1 MSTKTNEKKTDT
13 NDTNNEEENVEE
25 ENIENEKNDKKGK
38 KKSSEKTKKSE
49 KKNAES
55 IIPNTLT
62 ILIKTRIP
70 NNLRLNYDP
79 SMTVPTSKSHTV
91 YFDPLIKYNKK
102 AILDIPSNAP
112 PDSKYTQFFEANQF
126 DSLVNR
132 TLSKL
137 FSMQKIRN
145 LEEATKENLINENIQ
160 ITLSSLFKK
169 NGLFYINKRPYT
181 ILDRHWKTNSW
192 EIDTKPGSKLMAPY
206 TTLSYTDAMK
216 EAEDELKALQQ
227 KYPGATGSSKEKNE
241 EIIEDI
247 KTGVNLITKPDITEA
262 SETFKEEEQFI
273 TANFFATFD
282 DEIDLNTD
290 PISFSLLIGQN
301 ALAQFIEKNIDNDI
315 GKSISKHYKRYNNS
329 KKELFEIKNKY
340 QRLRLE
346 LGKYQKYYDDASITI
361 FNTLIHETDFT
372 EELSEELETQL
383 QIPREQEESV
393 RRLLDILKIPNR
405 RTEAF
410 SIIDSLNPSIKEQIG
425 KITETL
431 EKDFQEQLLAIP
443 DLCENLYNY
452 YIDFLQLLS
461 ELSKTLV
468 QLYDIQISY
477 FNAIVDYLKELKK
490 EYTNIIGYYKKDAE
504 LANMCFDEDI
514 RIYELLSAK
523 TCKNEDDDDCL
534 IYFKNIETFKKKD
547 KLISKEIS
555 MTPPEVNIDELVKK
569 YVANPFLLIQT
580 RKLLG
585 IYSSIISSSY
595 NVNQLNIWKI
605 YYRGV
610 ETLVDKM
617 INHYFDM
624 MKKTLEIYT
633 KLENTVDIKEDPDK
647 GIEMGTIALK
657 NSDSKFPFTG
667 IQKNTNAVAKAA
679 SFFVSFNDKVPEKW
693 ILVNDGT
700 PAIPAGEKE
709 LKEQEREYIELMK
722 LEVDLFDC
730 IILITHLLQIKCL
743 RQHSLYIAELNVG
756 QLDSIILK
764 LQYTYYAAS
773 IFFRIND
780 ENNIIETKFN
790 ELGALD
796 SEFKFNDLLFP
807 NDTRTRYIDISNYE
821 NTQTILPS
829 FEIIPSIF
837 WDKLNNKD
845 KIIEKLDNI
854 FIEIFIQRHK
864 INFIKDLLRK
874 NPHKC
879 KEFKKILYPKMGQQ
893 GIKTKCLDLLDTFK
907 EITEFTKLVS
917 FSFFNDELNARK
929 IDIKNTLEFNKNIKT
944 NASTR
949 DIKRDNEWI
958 IYNPSIYEYQIYAK
972 DKYRRDASDH
982 KIIDEIPLALD
993 QFLGCIKDALN
1004 NQLDLLNAITIN
1016 LYADIEND
1024 TENEKIKGTKRF
1036 TIASLLRLLSAE
1048 NNEYKQIVKAVTQ
1061 EEKRDIKKIIIDNF
1075 NADTILKQRFIETL
1089 RKVLGINIFIINM
1102 INNQLSIECDIT
1114 LLNILNSTTTDNI
1127 IFLLKTETK
1136 YQVIGNYEG
1145 KCMFKKE
1152 DVEFFTHWCKKTVF
1166 ILDPIVSRENIDF
1179 LQDAV
1184 APPPPPSS
1192 AASGAPP
1199 PPPSSAAPSSVAL
1212 PLSASI
1218 ISRDDIETIEKII
1231 KKLDKVAKT
1240 INTKINELEDTKNPS
1255 NKISSHGRKPIP
1267 SSKSIGSIENKINEQ
1282 QEERSKKIIQLLN
1295 RKHNQE
1301 GLNIDYIKDFINKIK
1316 EMIKNNSFNR
1326 ILDEKAIIINLFK
1339 RLTTIIDYVDLDI
1352 EDKVFIKDIKIRSEI
1367 IADFK
1372 EKIETIRA
1380 NIREIESKLPS
1391 DDMQGG
1397 GDLSDDSDDDEDD
1410 LIGGADR
1417 ERPSKEFY
1425 NYAQINNNPYPG
1437 NPYAPVSQYPG
1448 SPYPGSPYAPVSQYP
1463 GNPYPGNPYP
1473 GTPYPGTPYPGNP
1486 YPGTPYA
1493 PGSPYPGIPNSTL
1506 PVNQYN
1512 TDYYNHYLQYNI
1524 AKENKSKLSY
1534 YITIELE
1541 LYPGKSVGT
1550 VKKYAMKCQNTFD
1563 KVRKA
1568 WADLFGYEYR
1578 PTEVTEAYAY
1588 ETEFDLSE
1596 KEKADK
1602 EIAEKEI
1609 AEKERLAEKELADT
1623 DKKGGKQNRSKS
1635 RSRSISIQSRKN
1647 RSLKKHN
1654 KSKNRSLKNNK

>member
-1 MSTKTNEKKTDT
+1 MSTKTDKKKNDTNDANNEENVDDEENEENEENAENEKKDKK
-13 NDTNNEEENVEE
+13 E
-25 ENIENEKNDKKGK
+25 KKGK
-38 KKSSEKTKKSE
+38 KKS
-49 KKNAES
+49 AES

-132 TLSKL
+132 TLSRL

-160 ITLSSLFKK
+160 ITLSSLFKR
-169 NGLFYINKRPYT
+169 NGLFYINKRPYS

-227 KYPGATGSSKEKNE
+227 KYPGAIGSSKEKNE
-241 EIIEDI
+241 EIIEEM
-247 KTGVNLITKPDITEA
+247 KTGTKMVIEDTGIR
-262 SETFKEEEQFI
+262 SETFKEEEEFI
-273 TANFFATFD
+273 TANFFVSFD
-282 DEIDLNTD
+282 GEIDLNTD
-290 PISFSLLIGQN
+290 PISLSLLIGQDV
-301 ALAQFIEKNIDNDI
+301 LSEFTKKNIENDI
-315 GKSISKHYKRYNNS
+315 GKSISKHYKRYTNAKMS
-329 KKELFEIKNKY
+329 LLEIKNRY
-340 QRLRLE
+340 EGLRVE
-346 LGKYQKYYDDASITI
+346 LGKYQGYYDDASITI
-361 FNTLIHETDFT
+361 FDTLIHETDFDT
-372 EELSEELETQL
+372 ELFQEVAEEQD
-383 QIPREQEESV
+383 EEMRNV
-393 RRLLDILKIPNR
+393 
-405 RTEAF
+405 
-410 SIIDSLNPSIKEQIG
+410 
-425 KITETL
+425 ITETFKT
-431 EKDFQEQLLAIP
+431 EFKEQLLAIP
-443 DLCENLYNY
+443 DLCEDLYNY

-468 QLYDIQISY
+468 QLYEIQISY

-547 KLISKEIS
+547 KIISKEVS
-555 MTPPEVNIDELVKK
+555 MTQPEVNIDELVEK

-585 IYSSIISSSY
+585 IYSSIVSSSY

-617 INHYFDM
+617 TNHYFDM
-624 MKKTLEIYT
+624 MEKTLKFSD
-633 KLENTVDIKEDPDK
+633 KLEGTVDIEENPDQ

-700 PAIPAGEKE
+700 PAIPTREIK
-709 LKEQEREYIELMK
+709 LKEREREYIELIK

-773 IFFRIND
+773 ILFRID
-780 ENNIIETKFN
+780 GENLKIENIFN
-790 ELGALD
+790 ALGALD
-796 SEFKFNDLLFP
+796 PDFKFNDLLFP
-807 NDTRTRYIDISNYE
+807 NNMRTHYIDILNYE
-821 NTQTILPS
+821 NYTIIPPTEIRGDIASILPS

-837 WDKLNNKD
+837 WNKLINKED
-845 KIIEKLDNI
+845 IIEKLDTI
-854 FIEIFIQRHK
+854 FYEIFIQRHK
-864 INFIKDLLRK
+864 INYIKTLLK
-874 NPHKC
+874 KYPSKC
-879 KEFKKILYPKMGQQ
+879 NEFKKILYPKMGQQ
-893 GIKTKCLDLLDTFK
+893 GIKIKCTELLNNFK
-907 EITEFTKLVS
+907 DFDDFTKLVS
-917 FSFFNDELNARK
+917 FSSFNSELNSRK
-929 IDIKNTLEFNKNIKT
+929 IDIKNTVEFNKNIKT
-944 NASTR
+944 NAATR
-949 DIKRDNEWI
+949 DIKKDNEWI

-972 DKYRRDASDH
+972 DKYRRDENDH
-982 KIIDEIPLALD
+982 KIFHKDPSALD

-1016 LYADIEND
+1016 LYADIETD

-1036 TIASLLRLLSAE
+1036 TIASLRRLLAA
-1048 NNEYKQIVKAVTQ
+1048 NNDDYDNFV
-1061 EEKRDIKKIIIDNF
+1061 EEEDKEESEAKIKKDTAATEQEKQAINKELMGYF
-1075 NADTILKQRFIETL
+1075 NTERREIFMNNLKR
-1089 RKVLGINIFIINM
+1089 VLGIHIYIVNM
-1102 INNQLSIECDIT
+1102 INDTFYIECGD
-1114 LLNILNSTTTDNI
+1114 LLEDTVTDNI
-1127 IFLLKTETK
+1127 IFLLFTETK
-1136 YQVIGNYEG
+1136 YQVIGNYKG
-1145 KCMFKKE
+1145 LYMFKKE
-1152 DVEFFTHWCKKTVF
+1152 DVEFFIDWCKK
-1166 ILDPIVSRENIDF
+1166 
-1179 LQDAV
+1179 
-1184 APPPPPSS
+1184 
-1192 AASGAPP
+1192 
-1199 PPPSSAAPSSVAL
+1199 PSSVDVPSVPEEIDYSNLL
-1212 PLSASI
+1212 PDLDQLVAAQRASI
-1218 ISRDDIETIEKII
+1218 ISENDIESIEEII
-1231 KKLDKVAKT
+1231 PKLDKVARPF
-1240 INTKINELEDTKNPS
+1240 NAKINELEIKKENPDRKSYRSQRKTTLTVKSIESIETEINQEKESRS
-1255 NKISSHGRKPIP
+1255 NKI
-1267 SSKSIGSIENKINEQ
+1267 
-1282 QEERSKKIIQLLN
+1282 IQKLN
-1295 RKHNQE
+1295 LKHKGKQS
-1301 GLNIDYIKDFINKIK
+1301 NIYYIQKFINDIK
-1316 EMIKNNSFNR
+1316 TMIKNNEFNY
-1326 ILDEKAIIINLFK
+1326 ISDDEKSTIINLLK
-1339 RLTTIIDYVDLDI
+1339 KLTTIIAYVNLNIDPTVFERDLKIKTDLT
-1352 EDKVFIKDIKIRSEI
+1352 VFKDLIQEIR
-1367 IADFK
+1367 
-1372 EKIETIRA
+1372 T
-1380 NIREIESKLPS
+1380 NIQEIESQLPL
-1391 DDMQGG
+1391 DEMQGG
-1397 GDLSDDSDDDEDD
+1397 GYLLDDSDSDSEDD

-1417 ERPSKEFY
+1417 ERPSREFY
-1425 NYAQINNNPYPG
+1425 NYAQINNNPYAPGNPYPPGTPYAPGNPYAPGSPYPGNPYAPGSPYPGNPYAPGSPYPG

-1448 SPYPGSPYAPVSQYP
+1448 
-1463 GNPYPGNPYP
+1463 NPY
-1473 GTPYPGTPYPGNP
+1473 TQT
-1486 YPGTPYA
+1486 GTPYA
-1493 PGSPYPGIPNSTL
+1493 PGSPYIPGNPYIQPGTL

-1602 EIAEKEI
+1602 EIADKEKER
-1609 AEKERLAEKELADT
+1609 EKERLAEKELADA

-1635 RSRSISIQSRKN
+1635 RSIRSRKN
-1647 RSLKKHN
+1647 RSLKKRN
-1654 KSKNRSLKNNK
+1654 KSKNRSLKNKK

>member
-1 MSTKTNEKKTDT
+1 MSTKTDKKKKDEEKKDE
-13 NDTNNEEENVEE
+13 NDTNNEENIDDE
-25 ENIENEKNDKKGK
+25 ENAESEKRDKK
-38 KKSSEKTKKSE
+38 EKRKKSE
-49 KKNAES
+49 KNKTES

-160 ITLSSLFKK
+160 ITLSSLFKR

-241 EIIEDI
+241 EIIEEM
-247 KTGVNLITKPDITEA
+247 KTGTKMVVEDTGIR
-262 SETFKEEEQFI
+262 SETFKEEEKFI
-273 TANFFATFD
+273 TANFFVSFD
-282 DEIDLNTD
+282 GEIDLNTD
-290 PISFSLLIGQN
+290 PISLSLLIGQD
-301 ALAQFIEKNIDNDI
+301 ALSEFTKKNIENDI
-315 GKSISKHYKRYNNS
+315 GKSISKHYKRYTNAKMS
-329 KKELFEIKNKY
+329 LLEIKNRY
-340 QRLRLE
+340 ESLRLE
-346 LGKYQKYYDDASITI
+346 LGKYQGYYDDASITI
-361 FNTLIHETDFT
+361 FDTLIHETNFDT
-372 EELSEELETQL
+372 EVAQEVGEEDAEDVTEGESERMRIVIT
-383 QIPREQEESV
+383 
-393 RRLLDILKIPNR
+393 
-405 RTEAF
+405 
-410 SIIDSLNPSIKEQIG
+410 DSFKKEF
-425 KITETL
+425 K
-431 EKDFQEQLLAIP
+431 EQLLAIP
-443 DLCENLYNY
+443 DLCEDLYNY
-452 YIDFLQLLS
+452 YINFLQLLS

-547 KLISKEIS
+547 KLISKEVS

-585 IYSSIISSSY
+585 IYSSIVSSSY

-610 ETLVDKM
+610 ETLIDKM
-617 INHYFDM
+617 TNHYFVIM
-624 MKKTLEIYT
+624 EKTLEFST
-633 KLENTVDIKEDPDK
+633 KLEETVVIEEDPDQ
-647 GIEMGTIALK
+647 GIEMGTISLK
-657 NSDSKFPFTG
+657 DSDSKFPFTG
-667 IQKNTNAVAKAA
+667 IKKNTNAVAKAA

-700 PAIPAGEKE
+700 PAIPTQKKE
-709 LKEQEREYIELMK
+709 LKEQEREYIELIK
-722 LEVDLFDC
+722 LEVNLFDC
-730 IILITHLLQIKCL
+730 IILITHILQIKCL

-773 IFFRIND
+773 ILFRIND
-780 ENNIIETKFN
+780 ENTKIENIFN
-790 ELGALD
+790 ALGALD
-796 SEFKFNDLLFP
+796 PEFKFNDLLFP
-807 NDTRTRYIDISNYE
+807 NNMRTHYIDILDYDSYTIIPPTE
-821 NTQTILPS
+821 IRGSIASILPS

-837 WDKLNNKD
+837 WNKLINKKD
-845 KIIEKLDNI
+845 IIEKLDNI

-864 INFIKDLLRK
+864 INYIKFKLK
-874 NPHKC
+874 EYPMKC
-879 KEFKKILYPKMGQQ
+879 NEFQKILYPKMGQQ
-893 GIKTKCLDLLDTFK
+893 GIKSKCLELLNTFDK
-907 EITEFTKLVS
+907 FTDFTKLVS
-917 FSFFNDELNARK
+917 FSFFNSELNARK
-929 IDIKNTLEFNKNIKT
+929 IDIKNTVEFNKNIKT
-944 NASTR
+944 NAATR

-958 IYNPSIYEYQIYAK
+958 IYNPSIYKYQIYAK
-972 DKYRRDASDH
+972 DKYIRDGNDH

-1024 TENEKIKGTKRF
+1024 TETEKIKGTKRF
-1036 TIASLLRLLSAE
+1036 TIASLRRLLAAE
-1048 NNEYKQIVKAVTQ
+1048 NNKYKGFARTESEYKAQIKEIKKNQ
-1061 EEKRDIKKIIIDNF
+1061 EEKVTVTDQEKEDIKQESINNF
-1075 NADTILKQRFIETL
+1075 NTDATLQQSFMETL
-1089 RKVLGINIFIINM
+1089 TRVLGINIFIIDMNM
-1102 INNQLSIECDIT
+1102 NNIFNICDYINKN
-1114 LLNILNSTTTDNI
+1114 NITDNI
-1127 IFLLKTETK
+1127 IFLLATETK
-1136 YQVIGNYEG
+1136 YQVVGDYEG
-1145 KCMFKKE
+1145 KCMFTKK
-1152 DVEFFTHWCKKTVF
+1152 DINFLIDLC
-1166 ILDPIVSRENIDF
+1166 ENISELD
-1179 LQDAV
+1179 
-1184 APPPPPSS
+1184 S
-1192 AASGAPP
+1192 
-1199 PPPSSAAPSSVAL
+1199 SSVPEEIDYSNLL
-1212 PLSASI
+1212 PDVVEQVAAQTASI
-1218 ISRDDIETIEKII
+1218 ISKNDIETIEEII
-1231 KKLDKVAKT
+1231 PKLDKVARPF
-1240 INTKINELEDTKNPS
+1240 NAKINELEIKKENPDRKSSRSQRKTTLTVKSIESIETEINQENESRS
-1255 NKISSHGRKPIP
+1255 NKIIQKLNQ
-1267 SSKSIGSIENKINEQ
+1267 KSNKIIN
-1282 QEERSKKIIQLLN
+1282 INYIQ
-1295 RKHNQE
+1295 K
-1301 GLNIDYIKDFINKIK
+1301 FINDIK
-1316 EMIKNNSFNR
+1316 TMIKNNKFNR
-1326 ILDEKAIIINLFK
+1326 ISDDEKAIIINLFK
-1339 RLTTIIDYVDLDI
+1339 RLTTIIDYVDLTIDSTVFN
-1352 EDKVFIKDIKIRSEI
+1352 EDLRIKSISFE
-1367 IADFK
+1367 DFK
-1372 EKIETIRA
+1372 TKIETIRA
-1380 NIREIESKLPS
+1380 DIQEIESQLPS

-1397 GDLSDDSDDDEDD
+1397 GYLSDDSDSESDF
-1410 LIGGADR
+1410 IGGADR

-1425 NYAQINNNPYPG
+1425 NYAQINNNPFPGNPYAPVSQYPGNPYIQPG

-1463 GNPYPGNPYP
+1463 GSPYPGSPYAPVSQYPGSPYAPVSQYPGSPYP
-1473 GTPYPGTPYPGNP
+1473 GSPY
-1486 YPGTPYA
+1486 
-1493 PGSPYPGIPNSTL
+1493 PGSPYPGIPNGTI

-1578 PTEVTEAYAY
+1578 PSEVTEAYAY

-1602 EIAEKEI
+1602 EIADKEKER
-1609 AEKERLAEKELADT
+1609 EKERLAEKELGDA
-1623 DKKGGKQNRSKS
+1623 DKKGGNKNRSKG
-1635 RSRSISIQSRKN
+1635 RSIKSRKHM
-1647 RSLKKHN
+1647 SLKKRN
-1654 KSKNRSLKNNK
+1654 KSKNRSLKKNT